1 MKLLLSLL
9 VVANILLFGWFRG
22 WMAPLGGDG
31 REPQRLERQVA
42 PERLRPV
49 PPGPMQSEPAAPG
62 APSGA

>member
-31 REPQRLERQVA
+31 REQQRLERQVA
-42 PERLRPV
+42 PERLRAV
-49 PPGPMQSEPAAPG
+49 GDDQAAPAG
-62 APSGA
+62 AGSTAARP

>member
-31 REPQRLERQVA
+31 REPQRMERQVS
-42 PERLRPV
+42 PERLRLA
-49 PPGPMQSEPAAPG
+49 PPDPAPTGPT
-62 APSGA
+62 